1 MLQYILQFCRAPGQK
16 VSKFSPIGEE
26 DDATAS
32 TTLILRSSFYLRII
46 RDVLTK
52 LEKQHWLKQTMVH
65 NTIAKYDSIFKYFVR
80 FPLQGMQG
88 ICCNVSVFLIRPTPM
103 HNISFKVILKILI
116 FRFAD
121 PIFDK
126 PVSVLPRFF

>member
-16 VSKFSPIGEE
+16 VSKFSPIGKE

-32 TTLILRSSFYLRII
+32 TTLILRSSFCFRVI
-46 RDVLTK
+46 RDVYSK
-52 LEKQHWLKQTMVH
+52 LEKEHWLKQTMLH

-103 HNISFKVILKILI
+103 HNISFKVILKISI
-116 FRFAD
+116 FQFAA
-121 PIFDK
+121 PIKDEQ
-126 PVSVLPRFF
+126 